1 VGCDALRVSLV
12 LKKCFASCCSL
23 SFSWFSL
30 SRDVLAF
37 GLSYLANKLQNIMKV
52 LAFRNSIV
60 AVGLALSILGTSC
73 SSLNKTQKGAA
84 IGAGA
89 GGTIGALIGH
99 SAGNTALGAIIGGAV
114 GGTAGALIGHKMD
127 KQAAEIKQ
135 TVPGATVVRQG
146 EGILVKF
153 DSGILF
159 DVDKTD
165 LKAAAK
171 SNLTNLATS
180 LQNNPQTNITIIGHT
195 DTTGTADHNMDLSI
209 RRAEAVR
216 SYITANNVNGSRLS
230 TLGKGSTEPIAPNST
245 VSGRAQNRRVE
256 IVIVANDQMKQQ
268 AVHGQ

>member
-1 VGCDALRVSLV
+1 MKASGVKNSL
-12 LKKCFASCCSL
+12 
-23 SFSWFSL
+23 
-30 SRDVLAF
+30 
-37 GLSYLANKLQNIMKV
+37 
-52 LAFRNSIV
+52 V
-60 AVGLALSILGTSC
+60 AVGLALSILGTGC

-114 GGTAGALIGHKMD
+114 GGTAGAVIGHKMD

-165 LKAAAK
+165 LKSAAK
-171 SNLTNLATS
+171 TNLNNLSAS

-195 DTTGTADHNMDLSI
+195 DTTGSADHNMDLSI

-216 SYITANNVNGSRLS
+216 SYIVADNVNSSRLS
-230 TLGKGSTEPIAPNST
+230 TVGKGSTEPIADNKT
-245 VSGRAQNRRVE
+245 ADGRAQNRRVE
-256 IVIVANDQMKQQ
+256 IVILANEQMKKQ
-268 AVHGQ
+268 AAQGK